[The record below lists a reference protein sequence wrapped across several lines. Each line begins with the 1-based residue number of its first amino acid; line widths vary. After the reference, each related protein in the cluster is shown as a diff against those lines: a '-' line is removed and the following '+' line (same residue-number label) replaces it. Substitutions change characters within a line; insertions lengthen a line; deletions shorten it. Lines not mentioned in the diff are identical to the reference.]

1 MKIPIRFTLGG
12 SACLF
17 ALALFLTGLA
27 PATGWAAIPESEIL
41 ADSVIEL
48 RETATSGA
56 YQTLAVTLTTR
67 DGQSTLVAKK
77 DRAET
82 RVDLPVKECLT
93 LWKTVLALGIEEL
106 ADTTSRRLPPDQ
118 SRFTVTIRT
127 PGADHSFI
135 TYGVDSLAD
144 RRYRAIVREI
154 LHLTDSRAYGKAWRK

>member
-1 MKIPIRFTLGG
+1 MKIPIRSTLGR
-12 SACLF
+12 SACF
-17 ALALFLTGLA
+17 VALTLFLSGLA
-27 PATGWAAIPESEIL
+27 PVTGWTAIPESEIL

-48 RETATSGA
+48 RETATSGS
-56 YQTLAVTLTTR
+56 YQTLAVTLATR
-67 DGQSTLVAKK
+67 DGRSTLVARK

-82 RVDLPVKECLT
+82 RVDLPVKESLR
-93 LWKTVLALGIEEL
+93 LWKTVLELGIEEL

-118 SRFTVTIRT
+118 SRFTVTIRAA
-127 PGADHSFI
+127 GADHTFV